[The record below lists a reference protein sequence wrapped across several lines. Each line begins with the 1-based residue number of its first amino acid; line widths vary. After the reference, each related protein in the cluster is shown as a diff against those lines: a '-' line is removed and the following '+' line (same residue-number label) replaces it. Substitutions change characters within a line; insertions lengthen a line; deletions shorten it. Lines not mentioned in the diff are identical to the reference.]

1 MNEPKKLL
9 VPVDFSPCSAHVLRY
24 AAFLADSWGAEVG
37 VAYVWEPPLTPSD
50 DPTADVPYQAQEFQ
64 SQAAARLD
72 SDLVQFIQAA
82 HFPESVTVTRKILR
96 GDPKKRIVEE
106 AVDADY
112 DMLLLGTHGRKG
124 LERLLL
130 GSVAEW
136 VVRHADVP
144 VMVVPPDRNQQIAA
158 ISESLP
164 VIPV

>member
-9 VPVDFSPCSAHVLRY
+9 VPVDFSPCSAHALRY
-24 AAFLADSWGAEVG
+24 AAFLAESWGAEVG
-37 VAYVWEPPLTPSD
+37 VVYVWEPPLTPSQ
-50 DPTADVPYQAQEFQ
+50 DPTADVPYTAQEFQ
-64 SQAAARLD
+64 SQAAQRLD
-72 SDLVQFIQAA
+72 ADLVAFIEHAQ
-82 HFPESVTVTRKILR
+82 FPESVTVTRKTLR

-112 DMLLLGTHGRKG
+112 DLVLLGTHGRKG

-144 VMVVPPDRNQQIAA
+144 VMVVPPERGKELAA

>member
-1 MNEPKKLL
+1 MNSPKKLL
-9 VPVDFSPCSAHVLRY
+9 VPVDFSPCSAHALRY
-24 AAFLADSWGAEVG
+24 ASFLAESWGAEVG
-37 VAYVWEPPLTPSD
+37 VVYVWEPPLTPSD
-50 DPTADVPYQAQEFQ
+50 DPTADVPYAAAEFQ
-64 SQAAARLD
+64 SQAAHHLQADIDR
-72 SDLVQFIQAA
+72 FIEQA
-82 HFPESVTVTRKILR
+82 HFGESVQLKRKILR

-106 AVDADY
+106 AVDEDY
-112 DMLLLGTHGRKG
+112 DLVVLGTHGRKG

-144 VMVVPPDRNQQIAA
+144 VLVVPPERGKQLAA